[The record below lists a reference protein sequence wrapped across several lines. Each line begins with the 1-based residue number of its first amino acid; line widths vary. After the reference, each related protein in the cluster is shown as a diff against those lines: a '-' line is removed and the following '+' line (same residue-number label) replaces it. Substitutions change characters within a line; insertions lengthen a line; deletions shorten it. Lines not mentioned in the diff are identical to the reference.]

1 MPAPAPEPTPEPV
14 AVHQDIDMPPGLEPI
29 DDNPPLFDV
38 PTEPV
43 MESVATE
50 RPLTAEDWDAVL
62 AEARA
67 ESPISASMLG
77 QTLFISDEDGVV
89 YIGIHPDDMDTRDA
103 LLGESIG
110 QLILEKARARCGRN
124 VNLRVVSD
132 ASVAVPVP
140 VEIIAP
146 PKFEE
151 VAPAPAPKPA
161 PKPAPAP
168 AAQEE
173 KAAAP
178 ASLKPSEEEF
188 YHDPLIEQAL
198 KTFHA
203 TLIKN

>member
-1 MPAPAPEPTPEPV
+1 
-14 AVHQDIDMPPGLEPI
+14 MPPGLEPI
-29 DDNPPLFDV
+29 DDNPPLFDM
-38 PTEPV
+38 PEEPV
-43 MESVATE
+43 AAAVATE
-50 RPLTAEDWDAVL
+50 RPLTAEDWEAVL
-62 AEARA
+62 AEARQ

-77 QTLFISDEDGVV
+77 QTLFISDDEGLVV
-89 YIGIHPDDMDTRDA
+89 IGIHPDDMDTRDA

-110 QLILEKARARCGRN
+110 QLIIEKARARCGRN
-124 VNLRVVSD
+124 VNLRIVSD
-132 ASVAVPVP
+132 ASIAAPVP

-168 AAQEE
+168 AQQEE

-178 ASLKPSEEEF
+178 ASLKPTEEEF

>member
-1 MPAPAPEPTPEPV
+1 MMRCLHRILGCVLAAVGLSACSPPSITYPDSPVGVERRNALCENLLKLLPAEQQE
-14 AVHQDIDMPPGLEPI
+14 
-29 DDNPPLFDV
+29 
-38 PTEPV
+38 
-43 MESVATE
+43 
-50 RPLTAEDWDAVL
+50 L
-62 AEARA
+62 AEARE

-77 QTLFISDEDGVV
+77 QTLFISDEDGLIV
-89 YIGIHPDDMDTRDA
+89 IGIHPDDMDTRDA

-110 QLILEKARARCGRN
+110 QLIIEKARARCGRN
-124 VNLRVVSD
+124 VNLRIVSD
-132 ASVAVPVP
+132 ASIAAPVP

-168 AAQEE
+168 AQQEE

-178 ASLKPSEEEF
+178 ASLKPTEEEF